1 MSVIT
6 TTKVAKSLQ
15 LSNFATT
22 TRNFSSLTNY
32 YSYVKG
38 LAYYTDQHAK
48 VWETLGFS
56 HLAGKSSYHK
66 STSRP
71 HKNKKSFAI
80 SASGYFHDFYTGEKG
95 NVFDFL
101 QNEKNYSE
109 QKAFEFVANLYGF
122 TDYTIGEKTQNNYF
136 GQQQTDQ
143 EVENEVL
150 TYFRSRIYKELGLSK
165 EEAETYFSPAL
176 DKHKGI
182 SIRYTDI
189 EKKAIFDTIEGK
201 KQVFERIRLAKPY
214 FNKEEKATK
223 YLSPKGA
230 KTYPYL
236 TALAHA
242 PETTQEQKTLFITEG
257 EFKAFFGVKKLGLP
271 FIGIGGI
278 SLAAT
283 AQKDQ
288 DGKIDYQTATFDEHT
303 KSVLKK
309 LGYQAIHLVFDADT
323 FDNKGKETRHLQ
335 FFTVIKKAFFAAKN
349 QNLGFTFSVI
359 NPISKAKG
367 LDDLGRDYSTFEIRK
382 QLTQTKTHNRLFYHF
397 RLDTQK
403 TDNQVFFALQK
414 AFFASQKEVEKK
426 KQIEING
433 FLGNQLV
440 ENKTFLDS
448 LENSKFTYL
457 QAPTGIGKS
466 YFVKHHLTKY
476 LNEQGFV
483 VLFAAPRNAIAK
495 QQALETNQNEE
506 NGSENKIVFTAD
518 TASQAIERLK
528 TEQHDIIY
536 TNFDKLP
543 DAYHVL
549 TQFYNKKVFLVID
562 EGHLM
567 TSDSTFRPKVIG
579 NLLETL
585 LKNEHNLLMSATPTK
600 LYLPN
605 SEINHF
611 EIVAKDK
618 KDYAA
623 PSLIFCQDKKMTSFA
638 FEKCKTIVEN
648 EERAIIHL
656 NSIEQA
662 RLLQNL
668 LLKEKI
674 GVHFLASTGLTPTE
688 KENFDSIQSKST
700 FNWNDKKPIII
711 TTSVLEA
718 GFNIETDRK
727 TTNIYLNKTRAGFDT
742 TSYRQF
748 IARIRNY
755 DKQEVENIIVTQNYA
770 HFLPNENLV
779 LEYDYE
785 KTIEFATE
793 SLAIHTKRYQN
804 SKLEYGEEFHD
815 FETERL
821 KTEISKYLYFDKE
834 KGDFQINYQ
843 EIFAEYTHEKN
854 KQGSPYFENPKEIL
868 FYEQDINKDVSQYQE
883 FQKAEKDKAGQEIAH
898 LFVNDFEKLIVSVEK
913 YTQDVKLK
921 AKLNFASVEDAV
933 LLTPVQLV
941 VAEQLLKHYLY
952 LLKTSNEKGIIQI
965 SALKSILVDTEN
977 LTLRK
982 TNDLRKRKMAFIS
995 YWLMLRR
1002 TTSKRMGVSESLQV
1016 EEFNRVLK
1024 VFKEL
1029 KGKLLTAEEVTEAI
1043 NRFQHQK
1050 KRYSKRKC
1058 LELLQLLCEVER
1070 TAIVEQGKK
1079 TYFYAYKCEK
1089 DYKTALS
1096 ELLREPYFD

>member
-1 MSVIT
+1 MI
-6 TTKVAKSLQ
+6 TTKVRKSLHNANFRGG
-15 LSNFATT
+15 LST
-22 TRNFSSLTNY
+22 FSSLTNY

-66 STSRP
+66 SPSRL

-80 SASGYFHDFYTGEKG
+80 SAKGYFTDFYTGEKG
-95 NVFDFL
+95 SVFDFL

-109 QKAFEFVANLYGF
+109 QKAFEFVAHLYGF
-122 TDYTIGEKTQNNYF
+122 TEYSIGENNYF
-136 GQQQTDQ
+136 RQQQTDQ

-150 TYFRSRIYKELGLSK
+150 TYFRSRVYKELGLKK
-165 EEAETYFSPAL
+165 EDAETYFSPAL
-176 DKHKGI
+176 DRHKGI

-189 EKKAIFDTIEGK
+189 EKKTIFNTIENK
-201 KQVFERIRLAKPY
+201 NQVFERIRLAKPY
-214 FNKEEKATK
+214 LNKEGKATK

-230 KTYPYL
+230 TTYPYL
-236 TALAHA
+236 TALAYA

-288 DGKIDYQTATFDEHT
+288 NGKTDYQTATFDEHT
-303 KSVLKK
+303 KTVIKK
-309 LGYQAIHLVFDADT
+309 LKYQNIHLVFDADT
-323 FDNKGKETRHLQ
+323 FENESKKTRHLQ
-335 FFTVIKKAFFAAKN
+335 FFAAIKKAFFAAKH

-359 NPISKAKG
+359 NPNSKAKG
-367 LDDLGRDYSTFEIRK
+367 LDDLSKDYSTFEIRK
-382 QLTQTKTHNRLFYHF
+382 QLTQTKNHNHLFYHF
-397 RLDTQK
+397 RLDIQK
-403 TDNQVFFALQK
+403 TDNQAFFALQK
-414 AFFASQKEVEKK
+414 AFFASKKEVEKK

-433 FLGNQLV
+433 FLGNQLL
-440 ENKTFLDS
+440 ENQLFLDS
-448 LENSKFTYL
+448 LKNSKFTYL

-466 YFVKHHLTKY
+466 YFVKHHLTKF
-476 LNEQGFV
+476 LNEKGFV

-495 QQALETNQNEE
+495 QQALEIGE
-506 NGSENKIVFTAD
+506 NGTENKIVFTAD

-562 EGHLM
+562 EGHLI
-567 TSDSTFRPKVIG
+567 TNDSTFRPKVIG
-579 NLLETL
+579 SLLETL
-585 LKNEHNLLMSATPTK
+585 IKNEHNLLMSATPTK

-611 EIVAKDK
+611 EVLAKDK
-618 KDYAA
+618 KEYAT

-638 FEKCKTIVEN
+638 FEKCKAIVEN

-700 FNWNDKKPIII
+700 FNWNDKKQIII

-755 DKQEVENIIVTQNYA
+755 DKKEVENIIVTPNYT
-770 HFLPNENLV
+770 HFLPDENLV
-779 LEYDYE
+779 LDYDYE
-785 KTIEFATE
+785 KTIQFATE
-793 SLAIHTKRYQN
+793 SLAIHNKRYQN

-821 KTEISKYLYFDKE
+821 KTEVSKYLYFNKE

-883 FQKAEKDKAGQEIAH
+883 FQKAERDKAGQEIAH

-921 AKLNFASVEDAV
+921 AKLNFASVEDPV
-933 LLTPVQLV
+933 LLTPVQLL

-952 LLKTSNEKGIIQI
+952 LLKTSNEKGITEI

-1002 TTSKRMGVSESLQV
+1002 KTSKRMGVSESLQV
-1016 EEFNRVLK
+1016 EEFNRVIK
-1024 VFKEL
+1024 IFKEI

-1058 LELLQLLCEVER
+1058 LELVQLLCEVER

-1079 TYFYAYKCEK
+1079 TYFYTYNGEK
-1089 DYKTALS
+1089 DYKTVLS
-1096 ELLREPYFD
+1096 ELLGEPYFDR